1 MAIWLQRQRNQP
13 KLLYVLSGEK
23 KIFLSPS
30 IFTRCL
36 ISEHKVNFGSLERP
50 DLFQIIR
57 STSRKSSMLMV
68 KMTLMIIKN
77 KIIEMVIGD
86 FGICENVKF
95 TNRRIFNFNGIRSSL
110 YGSSYQHRELD
121 FVVNEFLPNQIGLGS
136 VLGTKLLPDFDSARR
151 GEDSIYYCSLF
162 LEEVMKKKKLKRKRG
177 NRKRGTPWRAKASIR
192 SFFDRV

>member
-1 MAIWLQRQRNQP
+1 
-13 KLLYVLSGEK
+13 
-23 KIFLSPS
+23 
-30 IFTRCL
+30 
-36 ISEHKVNFGSLERP
+36 
-50 DLFQIIR
+50 
-57 STSRKSSMLMV
+57 
-68 KMTLMIIKN
+68 
-77 KIIEMVIGD
+77 MVIGD

-95 TNRRIFNFNGIRSSL
+95 TNRHGIRSSL

-121 FVVNEFLPNQIGLGS
+121 FVVNELLLNLPNQIGLGS

>member
-1 MAIWLQRQRNQP
+1 
-13 KLLYVLSGEK
+13 
-23 KIFLSPS
+23 
-30 IFTRCL
+30 
-36 ISEHKVNFGSLERP
+36 
-50 DLFQIIR
+50 
-57 STSRKSSMLMV
+57 
-68 KMTLMIIKN
+68 
-77 KIIEMVIGD
+77 MVIGD

-121 FVVNEFLPNQIGLGS
+121 FVVNELLLKSFNWMKSEYRLPNQIGLGS

-192 SFFDRV
+192 SFFDRKRLYKTSHFKSKYEKFMIKNDYISKGKLNKEH